1 MTQDAAENKSS
12 IGSSVKKALAKA
24 GITRLIIFTFFI
36 VLCIM
41 ADAAGISVP
50 SMLGF
55 TVKRAGMY
63 GVMALAMLPAIQC
76 GIGLNL
82 GMTLGVLAGLV
93 STLLCIEYGLTGW
106 PAFLFSAI
114 LGSVIALPVGY
125 LYGKLLN
132 KLKGSEMT
140 VSTYV
145 GFSIVSLLCV
155 GWMLFPFK
163 NNALTYALGP
173 GLRPTHN
180 MNTSYGAL
188 LNNFMAFRI
197 GKMTIPT
204 GMVAFFLLCCF
215 GMWLFSR
222 SKTGTAMIAAG
233 SNPRFAEA
241 AGINVD
247 QMRMIG
253 TILSTVIAAVGIVVY
268 QQGYGF
274 LQLYQAPRQM
284 GFIAASAI
292 LIGGASV
299 TKAKVSH
306 VIIGVTL
313 FQGLLTL
320 GIQVANKYVP
330 GGGMAEAFRI
340 IISNGIILYALAT
353 SGGASRE

>member
-1 MTQDAAENKSS
+1 MAN
-12 IGSSVKKALAKA
+12 I
-24 GITRLIIFTFFI
+24 GITRIIILAFFI
-36 VLCIM
+36 ILCVL
-41 ADAAGISVP
+41 ADMGGIYVP

-55 TVKRAGMY
+55 TLKRAGMN
-63 GVMALAMLPAIQC
+63 GVLALAMLPAIQC

-93 STLLCIEYGLTGW
+93 SSLLSIEYGLTGW
-106 PAFLFSAI
+106 PAFSFSVI
-114 LGSVIALPVGY
+114 LGMMLAVPIGY
-125 LYGKLLN
+125 LYGLLLN
-132 KLKGSEMT
+132 RLKGSEMT

-155 GWMLFPFK
+155 GWMAFPFR
-163 NNALTYALGP
+163 NIALKYALGP
-173 GLRPTHN
+173 GMRPTHN
-180 MNTSYGAL
+180 MTTSYGAL
-188 LNNFMAFRI
+188 LNNFLSFNAGGMA
-197 GKMTIPT
+197 IPT
-204 GMVAFFLLCCF
+204 GLILFFLLCCF
-215 GMWLFSR
+215 IMWLFTR
-222 SKTGTAMIAAG
+222 SKTGAAMIAAG

-241 AGINVD
+241 VGINVNY
-247 QMRMIG
+247 MRLIG
-253 TILSTVIAAVGIVVY
+253 TTLSTVIAAVGIIVY
-268 QQGYGF
+268 QQSYGF

-313 FQGLLTL
+313 FQGILAL